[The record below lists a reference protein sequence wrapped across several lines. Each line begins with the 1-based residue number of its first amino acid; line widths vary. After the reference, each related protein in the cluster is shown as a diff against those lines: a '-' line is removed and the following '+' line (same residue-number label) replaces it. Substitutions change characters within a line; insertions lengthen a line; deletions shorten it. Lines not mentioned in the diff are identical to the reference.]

1 MIVLDVACGAAHAAE
16 PVAEQ
21 VRQVVGIDLTPAL
34 LTVGAQRLH
43 EQGVTNVLLQ
53 EANAESLPF
62 VDESFDIVYCR
73 SSLHHFSDPHRAV
86 AEMVRACRTGGRI
99 VLLDLVAP
107 SDAVR
112 DQFDH
117 VHRLIDPSHM
127 RSFLAGELAE
137 VLPGGVDGLAYANM
151 ISLRLPVD
159 VALTEQSQKTEVLE
173 ILGAELRGDGW
184 PSGFDPAEED
194 DELVVSFATCVVHAV
209 RH

>member
-1 MIVLDVACGAAHAAE
+1 MIVLDVACGAAHAAQ

-34 LTVGAQRLH
+34 LMVGAQRLH

-62 VDESFDIVYCR
+62 VDGSFDIVYCR
-73 SSLHHFSDPHRAV
+73 SSLHHFGDPYRAV
-86 AEMVRACRTGGRI
+86 AEMVRVCRTGGRI
-99 VLLDLVAP
+99 VLLDIVAP
-107 SDAVR
+107 SDGVR

-127 RSFLAGELAE
+127 RSLLAAELAE
-137 VLPGGVDGLAYANM
+137 LLPGGVDDLAFANM
-151 ISLRLPVD
+151 IDLRFPVD
-159 VALTEQSQKTEVLE
+159 VALTEQSEKTEVME
-173 ILGAELRGDGW
+173 ILGAELRGDGL
-184 PSGFDPAEED
+184 PTGFDPAEED
-194 DELVVSFATCVVHAV
+194 DKLVVSFATCVVHAV